1 MKVNVLSLE
10 GKPVEKIEL
19 PEVFNERFRPD
30 LIMRVVLTLKSRR
43 RQPYGTDK
51 LAGLRSSAHFHG
63 RRRERWTMQMR
74 DMARLPRLHGT
85 SPHLSWR
92 ARKVPQAV
100 KGRKAHPP
108 KVEKIWY
115 QKINKK
121 EMGLALRSAIAATS
135 DKNIVKKRGH
145 KIDEIKEL
153 PLVIKDDIQSIK
165 KTKDIEMLL
174 VSLGLEDELKRLK
187 VKKVRAGKGKMRS
200 RKYKKKTGPIIIVGE
215 NEGIAKACKNLSG
228 IDVRNIKSFSV
239 EDLSPGGTPG
249 RLTIWSVSA
258 IKNLTL

>member
-121 EMGLALRSAIAATS
+121 ER
-135 DKNIVKKRGH
+135 
-145 KIDEIKEL
+145 
-153 PLVIKDDIQSIK
+153 
-165 KTKDIEMLL
+165 
-174 VSLGLEDELKRLK
+174 
-187 VKKVRAGKGKMRS
+187 
-200 RKYKKKTGPIIIVGE
+200 
-215 NEGIAKACKNLSG
+215 
-228 IDVRNIKSFSV
+228 
-239 EDLSPGGTPG
+239 
-249 RLTIWSVSA
+249 
-258 IKNLTL
+258 